1 MFAQGNVLVKVQ
13 LRQLGG
19 GLMNQGKARHPS
31 AELVTLLRLEE
42 GARSCTPREQARAL
56 IREADQ
62 VKRHLWGTTEGTI
75 AAHD

>member
-1 MFAQGNVLVKVQ
+1 
-13 LRQLGG
+13 
-19 GLMNQGKARHPS
+19 MNQFHDQYPA
-31 AELVTLLRLEE
+31 AELVNLMRLEE
-42 GARSCTPREQARAL
+42 GARSCTTRDQARAI

>member
-1 MFAQGNVLVKVQ
+1 
-13 LRQLGG
+13 
-19 GLMNQGKARHPS
+19 MNQFHGQHPA
-31 AELVTLLRLEE
+31 AELVNLMRLEE
-42 GARSCTPREQARAL
+42 GARSCTTRDQARAI

>member
-1 MFAQGNVLVKVQ
+1 
-13 LRQLGG
+13 
-19 GLMNQGKARHPS
+19 MNQSRPWHPS

-42 GARSCTPREQARAL
+42 GARQCTTREQARAL

-75 AAHD
+75 ASHD

>member
-1 MFAQGNVLVKVQ
+1 
-13 LRQLGG
+13 
-19 GLMNQGKARHPS
+19 MNQSNTHHPS
-31 AELVTLLRLEE
+31 SELVNLMRLEE
-42 GARSCTPREQARAL
+42 GARSCTTREQARAL

>member
-1 MFAQGNVLVKVQ
+1 
-13 LRQLGG
+13 
-19 GLMNQGKARHPS
+19 MNQFHDQHPA
-31 AELVTLLRLEE
+31 AELVNLMRLEE
-42 GARSCTPREQARAL
+42 GARSCTTRDQARAI

>member
-1 MFAQGNVLVKVQ
+1 M
-13 LRQLGG
+13 
-19 GLMNQGKARHPS
+19 
-31 AELVTLLRLEE
+31 RLEE
-42 GARSCTPREQARAL
+42 GARSCTTREQARVF

>member
-1 MFAQGNVLVKVQ
+1 
-13 LRQLGG
+13 
-19 GLMNQGKARHPS
+19 MNQSRPWHPS

-42 GARSCTPREQARAL
+42 GARQCTTREQARAF

-75 AAHD
+75 ASHD

>member
-1 MFAQGNVLVKVQ
+1 
-13 LRQLGG
+13 
-19 GLMNQGKARHPS
+19 MNQFYDQHPA
-31 AELVTLLRLEE
+31 AELVNLMRLEE
-42 GARSCTPREQARAL
+42 GARSCTTRDQARAI

>member
-1 MFAQGNVLVKVQ
+1 
-13 LRQLGG
+13 
-19 GLMNQGKARHPS
+19 MNHSQAHHPS
-31 AELVTLLRLEE
+31 AELVTLMRLEE
-42 GARSCTPREQARAL
+42 GARSCTTREQARAF